1 MPPPANSPANRTR
14 RPIGSWRARTA
25 YRLCARAWCGTA
37 SPWVSSDPGSDD
49 VGAQGLGKRV
59 MALHHMFLAPFLMQ
73 MDRPSGA
80 ARPEILDLHPQRH
93 AIARKAV
100 GRHFALAGA
109 VRRR

>member
-1 MPPPANSPANRTR
+1 M
-14 RPIGSWRARTA
+14 ARH
-25 YRLCARAWCGTA
+25 R
-37 SPWVSSDPGSDD
+37 
-49 VGAQGLGKRV
+49 
-59 MALHHMFLAPFLMQ
+59 MFLAPFLMQ

-80 ARPEILDLHPQRH
+80 ARPEILDLHPQRR